1 MALSF
6 RDMPW
11 LGLRAGGQQSFPAE
25 MERSTVANTFLISS
39 FLESEACGRVQ
50 ALLPAV
56 IYHGRLY
63 WICVVLALFGGHHRC
78 KTSAACLQQMAGIE
92 VVNDM

>member
-1 MALSF
+1 MWQGS
-6 RDMPW
+6 
-11 LGLRAGGQQSFPAE
+11 
-25 MERSTVANTFLISS
+25 
-39 FLESEACGRVQ
+39 
-50 ALLPAV
+50 ALLHAV

-63 WICVVLALFGGHHRC
+63 RICVVLALFGGHHRC